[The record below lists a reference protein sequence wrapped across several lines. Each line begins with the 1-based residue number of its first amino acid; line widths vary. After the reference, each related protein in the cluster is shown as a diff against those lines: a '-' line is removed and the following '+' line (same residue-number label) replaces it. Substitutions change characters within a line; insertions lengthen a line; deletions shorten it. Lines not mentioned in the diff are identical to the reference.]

1 MWSDKMNRRELLQVG
16 LASLASTMLSPV
28 AFAQRYPDRP
38 IRLVVPFA
46 PGGVTDVIGR
56 LWAEK
61 VKSPLGTVYIENQ
74 GGAGGVT
81 GAAEVARAQPDGYT
95 ILLGNT
101 STQVLNPAIM
111 PRVPYDPLKDFAPIT
126 MLCITATSIV
136 VNPSVPA
143 RNLKEL
149 IDHAKANPGKLSY
162 GSPGAGTLTNL
173 AGEMFKQFTGT
184 DIVHVPYRGAGPG
197 IADLVSGHIP
207 VMAANVTSQ
216 LLDLHRTEKVRI
228 LAVTAASRLKA
239 APDIPTAVEAGV
251 PNLVLQLFNALFA
264 PAATPRPI
272 IEQIAQ
278 ATRTAMA
285 DKDFLDLMIKSGFEP
300 MPDSGP
306 DKLQQFINE
315 EQNRLMPV
323 IKATGFKM

>member
-1 MWSDKMNRRELLQVG
+1 MNRRDVLRLG
-16 LASLASTMLSPV
+16 LASLSCTALSPL
-28 AFAQRYPDRP
+28 ALAQKYPDRP

-61 VKSPLGTVYIENQ
+61 VKTSLGTVYIENQ
-74 GGAGGVT
+74 GGASGVT
-81 GAAEVARAQPDGYT
+81 GAGEVARAQPDGYT

-101 STQVLNPAIM
+101 STQVLNPAVM
-111 PRVPYDPLKDFAPIT
+111 PRVPYDSLKDFAAIT
-126 MLCITATSIV
+126 MLCISAPSIM

-143 RNLKEL
+143 RTLKEL
-149 IDHAKANPGKLSY
+149 VDHAKANPGKLSY

-184 DIVHVPYRGAGPG
+184 DIVHVPYRGAGPA
-197 IADLVSGHIP
+197 IADVVSGHIP
-207 VMAANVTSQ
+207 IMMANVTSQ
-216 LLDLHRTEKVRI
+216 LLDLHRSNKVRI
-228 LAVTAASRLKA
+228 LAVTSASRLKA
-239 APDIPTAVEAGV
+239 AADIPTALEAGV
-251 PNLVLQLFNALFA
+251 PNLVLVLFNALFA

-272 IEQIAQ
+272 VEQIAQ

-285 DKDFLDLMIKSGFEP
+285 DQEFIETLVKSGFEP
-300 MPDSGP
+300 VVDSGP

-315 EQNRLMPV
+315 EQNRLLPV
-323 IKATGFKM
+323 IKTTGFKM

>member
-1 MWSDKMNRRELLQVG
+1 MNRRDVLRFG
-16 LASLASTMLSPV
+16 LASLSSTALAPL
-28 AFAQRYPDRP
+28 AFAQTYPERP

-61 VKSPLGTVYIENQ
+61 VKAPLGTVYIENQ
-74 GGAGGVT
+74 GGAGGTT

-111 PRVPYDPLKDFAPIT
+111 PRVPYDPAKDFTAIT
-126 MLCITATSIV
+126 MLCTSAPSIL

-173 AGEMFKQFTGT
+173 AGEMLKQLTGT
-184 DIVHVPYRGAGPG
+184 EIVHVPYRGAGPA
-197 IADLVSGHIP
+197 IADVVSGHIP
-207 VMAANVTSQ
+207 IMMANVTSQ
-216 LLDLHRTEKVRI
+216 LLDLHRSGKVRI
-228 LAVTAASRLKA
+228 VAVTSASRLKA
-239 APDIPTAVEAGV
+239 ATDIPTAAEAGV
-251 PNLVLQLFNALFA
+251 PKLVLVLFNALFA
-264 PAATPRPI
+264 PGGTPRPI
-272 IEQIAQ
+272 VEQIAQ
-278 ATRTAMA
+278 ATRTVMA
-285 DKDFLDLMIKSGFEP
+285 DQEFLDTMIKSGLEP
-300 MPDSGP
+300 TPDSGP
-306 DKLQQFINE
+306 QKAQQFIDE
-315 EQNRLMPV
+315 ERTRLMPV
-323 IKATGFKM
+323 IKAAGFKM

>member
-1 MWSDKMNRRELLQVG
+1 MNRRDVLRFG
-16 LASLASTMLSPV
+16 LATLSSTALSPL

-61 VKSPLGTVYIENQ
+61 VKASLGTIYIENQ
-74 GGAGGVT
+74 GGAGGTT
-81 GAAEVARAQPDGYT
+81 GAGEVARAQPDGYT

-111 PRVPYDPLKDFAPIT
+111 PRVPYDPAKDFTAIT
-126 MLCITATSIV
+126 MLCVSAPSIL

-173 AGEMFKQFTGT
+173 AGEMFKQFSRI
-184 DIVHVPYRGAGPG
+184 DIVHVPYRGAGPA
-197 IADLVSGHIP
+197 IADVVSGHIP
-207 VMAANVTSQ
+207 VMMANVTAQ
-216 LLDLHRTEKVRI
+216 LLDLHRTGKVRI

-239 APDIPTAVEAGV
+239 ASDIPTAVEAGV
-251 PNLVLQLFNALFA
+251 PNLVLVLFNALFA

-272 IEQIAQ
+272 VEQIAQ
-278 ATRTAMA
+278 ATRTVMA
-285 DKDFLDLMIKSGFEP
+285 DQEFLDTMIKSGFEP
-300 MPDSGP
+300 TPDSGP
-306 DKLQQFINE
+306 DKAQQFINE
-315 EQNRLMPV
+315 EQARLIPV
-323 IKATGFKM
+323 IKTTGFKAG

>member
-1 MWSDKMNRRELLQVG
+1 MNRRDVLLFG
-16 LASLASTMLSPV
+16 LASLSSTALSPL
-28 AFAQRYPDRP
+28 AFAQRYPERP

-61 VKSPLGTVYIENQ
+61 VKASLGTVYIENQ

-111 PRVPYDPLKDFAPIT
+111 PRVPYDPAKDFTAVT
-126 MLCITATSIV
+126 MLCISAPSIL

-173 AGEMFKQFTGT
+173 AGEMLKQFTGT
-184 DIVHVPYRGAGPG
+184 DIVHVPYRGAGPA
-197 IADLVSGHIP
+197 IADVVSGHIP
-207 VMAANVTSQ
+207 IMMANVTSQ
-216 LLDLHRTEKVRI
+216 LLDLHRTNKVRI

-239 APDIPTAVEAGV
+239 ASDIPTAVEAGV
-251 PNLVLQLFNALFA
+251 PNLVLVLFNALFA

-272 IEQIAQ
+272 VEQIAQ
-278 ATRTAMA
+278 ATRTVMA
-285 DKDFLDLMIKSGFEP
+285 DQEFLDTMIKSGFEP
-300 MPDSGP
+300 TPDSGP
-306 DKLQQFINE
+306 DRTQQFINE
-315 EQNRLMPV
+315 EQARLLPV

>member
-1 MWSDKMNRRELLQVG
+1 MMNRRDVLLLG
-16 LASLASTMLSPV
+16 LASVSSTALSPL
-28 AFAQRYPDRP
+28 AFAQKYPDRP
-38 IRLVVPFA
+38 IRMVVPFA

-61 VKSPLGTVYIENQ
+61 VKASLGTVYIENQ
-74 GGAGGVT
+74 GGASGVT

-101 STQVLNPAIM
+101 STQVLNPAVM
-111 PRVPYDPLKDFAPIT
+111 PRVPYDAAKDFTAIT
-126 MLCITATSIV
+126 MLCISAPSIL

-143 RNLKEL
+143 RTLKEL
-149 IDHAKANPGKLSY
+149 VDHAKANPGKLSY

-184 DIVHVPYRGAGPG
+184 DIVHVPYRGAGPA
-197 IADLVSGHIP
+197 IADVVSGHIP
-207 VMAANVTSQ
+207 IMMANITSQ
-216 LLDLHRTEKVRI
+216 LLDLHRSDKVRI
-228 LAVTAASRLKA
+228 LAVTSASRLKA
-239 APDIPTAVEAGV
+239 AADIPTALEAGV
-251 PNLVLQLFNALFA
+251 PNLVLVLFNALFA

-285 DKDFLDLMIKSGFEP
+285 DPEFIDTLVKSGFEP
-300 MPDSGP
+300 VLDSGP

-315 EQNRLMPV
+315 EQSRLLPI
-323 IKATGFKM
+323 IKATGFKT

>member
-1 MWSDKMNRRELLQVG
+1 MNRRDALLLG
-16 LASLASTMLSPV
+16 LASLSSTALAPL
-28 AFAQRYPDRP
+28 AFAQKYPERP

-56 LWAEK
+56 LWGEK
-61 VKSPLGTVYIENQ
+61 VKGSLGTVYIENQ
-74 GGAGGVT
+74 GGASGVT
-81 GAAEVARAQPDGYT
+81 GASEVARAQPDGYT

-111 PRVPYDPLKDFAPIT
+111 PRVPYDPKDFTAIT
-126 MLCITATSIV
+126 MLCISAPSILV
-136 VNPSVPA
+136 HPSVPA

-149 IDHAKANPGKLSY
+149 IDHAKANQGKLSY

-173 AGEMFKQFTGT
+173 AGEMLKQFTGT
-184 DIVHVPYRGAGPG
+184 DIVHVPYRGAGPA
-197 IADLVSGHIP
+197 IVDVVSGHIP
-207 VMAANVTSQ
+207 IMMANVTAQ
-216 LLDLHRTEKVRI
+216 LLDLHRTGKVRI
-228 LAVTAASRLKA
+228 LTVTSPSRLKA

-251 PNLVLQLFNALFA
+251 PNLVLVLFNALFA

-285 DKDFLDLMIKSGFEP
+285 DQEFIDTMVKSGFEP
-300 MPDSGP
+300 TPDSGP
-306 DKLQQFINE
+306 DKAQQFINE
-315 EQNRLMPV
+315 ENARLMPV
-323 IKATGFKM
+323 LKATGFKAG